1 MQLTFI
7 LPIFRIAYR
16 KKWKML
22 FCKLS
27 AELDV
32 SIIFHCDKSDLEID
46 KEDALDTHK
55 EYYNINPCQMC
66 SINFDNEDRLKFIT
80 KIPTRTENSP

>member
-1 MQLTFI
+1 MKLK
-7 LPIFRIAYR
+7 LL
-16 KKWKML
+16 KKNLVVKVENVVL
-22 FCKLS
+22 QKLS
-27 AELDV
+27 SELDV

>member
-1 MQLTFI
+1 MKLK
-7 LPIFRIAYR
+7 LL
-16 KKWKML
+16 KKNLVVKVENVVL
-22 FCKLS
+22 QKLS

-55 EYYNINPCQMC
+55 EFYSINPC
-66 SINFDNEDRLKFIT
+66 
-80 KIPTRTENSP
+80 